1 MANDK
6 SKKSKA
12 FIIISLILLL
22 IIIVAIVS
30 AIGSA
35 NISALDVYKVIFS
48 KVPIINRF
56 IDTSNISNVQYAII
70 WNVRLP
76 RIILGILVGA
86 SLSVAGTSFQG
97 LLKNPMADPYILGV
111 SSGAALGATIAI
123 TARLEYIKYGFSSI
137 TLAAFI
143 GAIISVFIVYN
154 IGKINNKLSTSTL
167 LLAGIAIGQ
176 FFTAI
181 MSFLM
186 VVNSNDMSKIVYWT
200 MGSLSGKGWAPIKTL
215 AIPILATI
223 VILFF
228 YSKEL
233 NILLTGDEAAK
244 SMGVNVERTKRVILV
259 LGTLLTS
266 LVVSV
271 SGIIGFVGLIIPHI
285 TRLIFGPDH
294 KILLPC
300 SAIVGAIFM
309 IVTDTISRTIISPV
323 EIPVGIITAMFGGP
337 FFIYLLRNKK
347 KMV

>member
-1 MANDK
+1 MK
-6 SKKSKA
+6 LYHKESK
-12 FIIISLILLL
+12 FRVLISLLMLL
-22 IIIVAIVS
+22 IIIVAMAS

-35 NISALDVYKVIFS
+35 NIKVLDVYRVILS
-48 KVPIINRF
+48 KMPIINKY
-56 IDTSNISNVQYAII
+56 INVENITDAQFAII

-76 RIILGILVGA
+76 RVILGMMVGA
-86 SLSVAGTSFQG
+86 SLSVAGVSFQG

-123 TARLEYIKYGFSSI
+123 ISKFEYVKYGFSSI

-143 GAIISVFIVYN
+143 GAIVAVFIVYN
-154 IGKINNKLSTSTL
+154 IGKINNKLSTNTL
-167 LLAGIAIGQ
+167 LLAGVAVGQ

-186 VVNSNDMSKIVYWT
+186 VFNSNDMSRIIYWT
-200 MGSLSGKGWAPIKTL
+200 MGSLSGKGWNPVKTL
-215 AIPILATI
+215 SIPILLTI
-223 VILFF
+223 VVLIY

-233 NILLTGDEAAK
+233 NILLTGDETAK
-244 SMGVNVERTKRVILV
+244 SMGVNVERTKQIILV

-285 TRLIFGPDH
+285 TRIIFGPDH
-294 KILLPC
+294 RILIPS
-300 SAIVGAIFM
+300 SAMVGAIFM
-309 IVTDTISRTIISPV
+309 IVTDTISRTLISPV

-337 FFIYLLRNKK
+337 FFIYLLRSKK
-347 KMV
+347 KMM